1 MIRILNFALIVVTG
15 FACLGLYHIA
25 EEARI
30 AQAELRKV
38 EAEIM
43 SEKNAITVLG
53 AEWARLTQPARISA
67 LAARHLPLADQPT
80 SQLSSLV
87 MLPPRALVPTEESI
101 FRTASIVVPELA
113 QERAIAAQDLALSS
127 YSGM

>member
-15 FACLGLYHIA
+15 LACLGLYHIA

-67 LAARHLPLADQPT
+67 LAARHLPLADRPT
-80 SQLSSLV
+80 LQLSSLV
-87 MLPPRALVPTEESI
+87 MLPRALVPTEEPI

-113 QERAIAAQDLALSS
+113 QEQAIAAQDLALSS
-127 YSGM
+127 YFGM